1 MSEDVKYQ
9 NGIVTFMDLL
19 GFRSLLRDKSPQELS
34 RIMNIFISEGNPREG
49 YDSDFDSM
57 FTYAAISDCFFRAA
71 NTEHEINQKHPTGHF
86 YHEIMDIVFIQC
98 HLLMEG
104 YLLRGAMT
112 YGQYYGQH
120 GENGAIVF
128 GPAISRAYELESS
141 HALHPR
147 VIVDPYL
154 IDEYWANNHLKL
166 DIHNT
171 AQEWDDYLS
180 KLLRQDESGVWYIDY
195 LEGIS
200 GNFNDEPEGSA
211 CFYLHHKELIEG
223 KLNEWI
229 SSNRTGPDGVSSKL
243 IWLANYHNSFMDGLM
258 DKDWDYLLSG
268 ADGEV
273 RRCDFYIDFP
283 DHPLFVSYSK

>member
-1 MSEDVKYQ
+1 MFMSEDVKYQ

-154 IDEYWANNHLKL
+154 IAMDYDITDDNRYTGTIIIVIIYFCITLPILFYRINNLK
-166 DIHNT
+166 N
-171 AQEWDDYLS
+171 
-180 KLLRQDESGVWYIDY
+180 
-195 LEGIS
+195 
-200 GNFNDEPEGSA
+200 
-211 CFYLHHKELIEG
+211 
-223 KLNEWI
+223 
-229 SSNRTGPDGVSSKL
+229 
-243 IWLANYHNSFMDGLM
+243 
-258 DKDWDYLLSG
+258 
-268 ADGEV
+268 
-273 RRCDFYIDFP
+273 
-283 DHPLFVSYSK
+283 